1 MTPFTRFPFLRYVV
15 CLIVGILLAPY
26 FAGHWLGLL
35 ISLMSLFVL
44 YIFAYTKLWKNL
56 TGSLGLM
63 MMIGVGI
70 LVVDLKK
77 EILFKNHYSDFTDT
91 NAVHLVEIM
100 EMVEEKANTW
110 KAIAEVKEVIK
121 NALSNDLK

>member
-35 ISLMSLFVL
+35 MSLMSLFVL

-56 TGSLGLM
+56 TGLLGL

-77 EILFKNHYSDFTDT
+77 KSFSKITILILLIPKRF
-91 NAVHLVEIM
+91 I
-100 EMVEEKANTW
+100 
-110 KAIAEVKEVIK
+110 
-121 NALSNDLK
+121 